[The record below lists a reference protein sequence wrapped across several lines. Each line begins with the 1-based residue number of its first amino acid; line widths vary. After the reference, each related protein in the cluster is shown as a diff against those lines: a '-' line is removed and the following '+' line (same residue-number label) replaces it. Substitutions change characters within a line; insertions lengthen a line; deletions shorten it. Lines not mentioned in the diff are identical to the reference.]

1 MTERSKAARQFLADA
16 QRLEAKAR
24 CAPGARAD
32 ELARQAHALRQA
44 AARIAERDAVE
55 RGELPLFG

>member
-24 CAPGARAD
+24 DASAARAV
-32 ELARQAHALRQA
+32 ELERQARALRLA
-44 AARIAERDAVE
+44 AARIAEREAAA
-55 RGELPLFG
+55 RGELRLFD